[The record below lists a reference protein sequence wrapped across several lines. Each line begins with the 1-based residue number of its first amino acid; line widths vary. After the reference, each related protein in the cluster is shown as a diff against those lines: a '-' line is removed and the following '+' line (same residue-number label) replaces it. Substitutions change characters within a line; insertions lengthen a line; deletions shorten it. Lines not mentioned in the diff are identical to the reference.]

1 MTDAQ
6 RFLGQLRQRIRVRL
20 DEMDAQKLDLARRG
34 EHLRALPGA
43 RRRIASLRA
52 WQLEVQ
58 TLLLAR
64 TRDGLEHPEVTPA
77 TLDAAK
83 DALDLSLDSAIP
95 RVERS
100 LERRIEDRQPGHRL
114 MRQRLLGDAATLLSE
129 LCERLPQPGLPVA
142 PRRFIL
148 SEATWERSW
157 TRLLGVKGAP
167 LVEAD
172 LERLAQHA
180 GPVDAGGLGTRIR
193 VLHPTE
199 HRLSCALGLADL
211 PDHAWD
217 PIWRHTLPGC
227 TVVGERWWLRLNDGS
242 RAQHTQWGLDPA
254 HVLPEEELPTAQ

>member
-64 TRDGLEHPEVTPA
+64 TRDALEHPEVNPA

-83 DALDLSLDSAIP
+83 DTLDLALDSAIP

-129 LCERLPQPGLPVA
+129 LCERLPEPDLPLA
-142 PRRFIL
+142 PPRSIL

-157 TRLLGVKGAP
+157 ARLLGVEGSP
-167 LVEAD
+167 LVEVD
-172 LERLAQHA
+172 LERMAEHA
-180 GPVDAGGLGTRIR
+180 GDEALGSRLR

-199 HRLSCALGLADL
+199 HRLSCALALKDL

-217 PIWRHTLPGC
+217 PIWRRTLPGC
-227 TVVGERWWLRLNDGS
+227 TLVGERWWLRLNDGS

-254 HVLPEEELPTAQ
+254 LVLPEEELPTER